1 MAKYKVGDRVR
12 IVSER
17 PASPR
22 FVDSMVQ
29 YLGKTL
35 TVSKV
40 EEETL
45 GAIYRFKEATFQTA
59 VTDIAKIF
67 CPDAYGMWTFCEDW
81 ISGLAEPEKPAD
93 DGLSVVIRFHGRLTV
108 AELYK
113 NGKVVKVENAR
124 CNPNDEY
131 SRAEG
136 ARIAVER
143 LFGKN
148 VASSKN
154 KVRSDDDIASS
165 IAAGVREA
173 SKPKVGD
180 KFVIVGKTGF
190 HVFRIGEIVTLVL
203 VDGRAS
209 RYKNNE
215 GLRQW
220 VYDCDVMPYK
230 ENTK

>member
-1 MAKYKVGDRVR
+1 MAKYKVGDKVR

-22 FVDSMVQ
+22 FVNSMVQ

-45 GAIYRFKEATFQTA
+45 GAIYRFKEATYPAYITP
-59 VTDIAKIF
+59 IAKSF
-67 CPDAYGMWTFCEDW
+67 FPNTNGMCAFCEDW
-81 ISGLAEPEKPAD
+81 IAGLAEPEKPAD
-93 DGLSVVIRFHGRLTV
+93 ENLSVTIRFCGRMTV

-124 CNPNDEY
+124 CNPKDEY
-131 SRAEG
+131 SRSEG

-143 LFGKN
+143 LFEKKDKE
-148 VASSKN
+148 SKP
-154 KVRSDDDIASS
+154 K
-165 IAAGVREA
+165 E

-180 KFVIVGKTGF
+180 KFKIVGKTYF
-190 HVFRIGEIVTLVL
+190 HVFHIGEIVTLIS
-203 VDGRAS
+203 VDGNAS
-209 RYKNNE
+209 RYKNRS

-220 VYDCDVMPYK
+220 VYDCDVSPYK
-230 ENTK
+230 EPTK